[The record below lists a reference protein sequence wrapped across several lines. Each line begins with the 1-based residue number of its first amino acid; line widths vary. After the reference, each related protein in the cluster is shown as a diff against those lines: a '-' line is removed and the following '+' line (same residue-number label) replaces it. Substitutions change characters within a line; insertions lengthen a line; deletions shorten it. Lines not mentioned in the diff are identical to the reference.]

1 MNKGQVFLFL
11 VYSSLCLSYSA
22 HGHPVH
28 ATFAEAQ
35 WNPKTFELEL
45 SLRVRGIDLESAISK
60 TTNQKVD
67 LEKSKNIDQLIEGYL
82 AKNLYILSP
91 TKEKVFANYLDKDV
105 GITNT
110 WVFFSFTL
118 KKDQAIQHC
127 KIINTIF
134 FDDLEGQK
142 NVIEYRKG
150 KLKKII
156 SFEENTREGNFQFE
170 GKK

>member
-1 MNKGQVFLFL
+1 MNKGRFFLFL
-11 VYSSLCLSYSA
+11 IFSSLCLICST

-67 LEKSKNIDQLIEGYL
+67 LEKSKDIDQLIEGYL

-110 WVFFSFTL
+110 WVFFSFGL
-118 KKDQAIQHC
+118 EKDQVIQQY

-142 NVIEYRKG
+142 NVIEYRMG

>member
-1 MNKGQVFLFL
+1 MNKGRVFLFL
-11 VYSSLCLSYSA
+11 VYSSLCLICST

-35 WNPKTFELEL
+35 WNPKRFELDL

-82 AKNLYILSP
+82 AKNLYVLSP

-110 WVFFSFTL
+110 WVLFSVSL
-118 KKDQAIQHC
+118 NIDQAIQQC
-127 KIINTIF
+127 IIITTIFAYYFTIKIIYIY
-134 FDDLEGQK
+134 
-142 NVIEYRKG
+142 V
-150 KLKKII
+150 
-156 SFEENTREGNFQFE
+156 
-170 GKK
+170 

>member
-11 VYSSLCLSYSA
+11 VCSSLCLSYSA

-67 LEKSKNIDQLIEGYL
+67 SMLRAVDW
-82 AKNLYILSP
+82 
-91 TKEKVFANYLDKDV
+91 FR
-105 GITNT
+105 
-110 WVFFSFTL
+110 TL
-118 KKDQAIQHC
+118 HWHG
-127 KIINTIF
+127 
-134 FDDLEGQK
+134 DDGTMGRDLQP
-142 NVIEYRKG
+142 
-150 KLKKII
+150 
-156 SFEENTREGNFQFE
+156 EEPCRPPQDGALT
-170 GKK
+170 